1 MKNKITLANSDA
13 YNAANLSEPLSAYCA
28 GLPIDG
34 GTAELLAFIAP
45 EVKTAKRFEYTKF
58 GDGIM
63 LVDEDDERAVR
74 GEFKEIDISGDV
86 VNAKL
91 VNHGL
96 TLAIDDDEFFA
107 DYEQEAVRILKNRL
121 VANELSR
128 AVAMAKAAAGTLES
142 KTWKSGGGTNP
153 DLDIRKLITS
163 VGDKGGINANRVLVG
178 DAAWTYRLESLLG
191 SQNTAAGGQAMF
203 TIDNLRG
210 FVGAEKSSPATS
222 VSKRK
227 SRIPTARPP
236 RNTRRSLQTTFWRST
251 PATASASSTP
261 PRSNASSA
269 KRASRSTSRKRPNA
283 QSSRSSTTRCSLK
296 RAWARARGF
305 RSRTRNF
312 RHRRARVFPAPRPSF
327 PF

>member
-28 GLPIDG
+28 GLPIDDG
-34 GTAELLAFIAP
+34 AAELLAFIAP

-163 VGDKGGINANRVLVG
+163 VGDKGGINANRVLIG
-178 DAAWTYRLESLLG
+178 DAA
-191 SQNTAAGGQAMF
+191 
-203 TIDNLRG
+203 
-210 FVGAEKSSPATS
+210 
-222 VSKRK
+222 
-227 SRIPTARPP
+227 
-236 RNTRRSLQTTFWRST
+236 
-251 PATASASSTP
+251 
-261 PRSNASSA
+261 
-269 KRASRSTSRKRPNA
+269 
-283 QSSRSSTTRCSLK
+283 
-296 RAWARARGF
+296 
-305 RSRTRNF
+305 
-312 RHRRARVFPAPRPSF
+312 
-327 PF
+327 

>member
-28 GLPIDG
+28 GLPIDDG
-34 GTAELLAFIAP
+34 AAELLAFIAP

-128 AVAMAKAAAGTLES
+128 AVAMAKAAAGALES

-210 FVGAEKSSPATS
+210 FVGAEKILTCDKRFETKVKDSDGKAAKEYKAFLANYVLAFNARDGISKFDASTFKRFVGEEGFKVYVEKKTKRTIVTVEHYSLLAQTGVGACKGLS
-222 VSKRK
+222 VSN
-227 SRIPTARPP
+227 S
-236 RNTRRSLQTTFWRST
+236 
-251 PATASASSTP
+251 
-261 PRSNASSA
+261 
-269 KRASRSTSRKRPNA
+269 
-283 QSSRSSTTRCSLK
+283 
-296 RAWARARGF
+296 
-305 RSRTRNF
+305 
-312 RHRRARVFPAPRPSF
+312 
-327 PF
+327 

>member
-28 GLPIDG
+28 GLPIDDG
-34 GTAELLAFIAP
+34 SAEMLAFIAP

-163 VGDKGGINANRVLVG
+163 VGDKGGINANRVLIG

-191 SQNTAAGGQAMF
+191 SQNTASGGQAMF

-210 FVGAEKSSPATS
+210 FVGAEKILTCDKRFETKVKDSDGKAAKEYKAFLANYVLAFNARDGISKFDASTFKRFVGEEGFKVYVEKKTKRTIVTVEHYSLLAQTGVGACKGLS
-222 VSKRK
+222 VSN
-227 SRIPTARPP
+227 S
-236 RNTRRSLQTTFWRST
+236 
-251 PATASASSTP
+251 
-261 PRSNASSA
+261 
-269 KRASRSTSRKRPNA
+269 
-283 QSSRSSTTRCSLK
+283 
-296 RAWARARGF
+296 
-305 RSRTRNF
+305 
-312 RHRRARVFPAPRPSF
+312 
-327 PF
+327 

>member
-128 AVAMAKAAAGTLES
+128 AAAMAKAAAGTLES

-163 VGDKGGINANRVLVG
+163 VGDKGGINANRVLIG

-210 FVGAEKSSPATS
+210 FVGAEKILTCDKRFETKVKDSDGKAAKEYKAFLANYVLAFNARDGISKFDASTFKRFVGEEGFKVYVEKKTKRTIVTVEHYSLLAQTGVGACKGLS
-222 VSKRK
+222 VSN
-227 SRIPTARPP
+227 S
-236 RNTRRSLQTTFWRST
+236 
-251 PATASASSTP
+251 
-261 PRSNASSA
+261 
-269 KRASRSTSRKRPNA
+269 
-283 QSSRSSTTRCSLK
+283 
-296 RAWARARGF
+296 
-305 RSRTRNF
+305 
-312 RHRRARVFPAPRPSF
+312 
-327 PF
+327 

>member
-28 GLPIDG
+28 GLPIDDG
-34 GTAELLAFIAP
+34 AAELLAFIAP

-163 VGDKGGINANRVLVG
+163 VGDKGGINANRVLIG

-191 SQNTAAGGQAMF
+191 SQNVASGGQAMF
-203 TIDNLRG
+203 TIDTLRG
-210 FVGAEKSSPATS
+210 FVGAEKILTCDKRFETKVKDSDGKAAKEYKAFLANYVLAFNARDGISKFDASTFKRFVGEEGFKVYVEKKTKRTIVTVEHYSLLAQTGVGACKGLS
-222 VSKRK
+222 VSN
-227 SRIPTARPP
+227 S
-236 RNTRRSLQTTFWRST
+236 
-251 PATASASSTP
+251 
-261 PRSNASSA
+261 
-269 KRASRSTSRKRPNA
+269 
-283 QSSRSSTTRCSLK
+283 
-296 RAWARARGF
+296 
-305 RSRTRNF
+305 
-312 RHRRARVFPAPRPSF
+312 
-327 PF
+327 

>member
-63 LVDEDDERAVR
+63 LVDKDDERAVR

-163 VGDKGGINANRVLVG
+163 VGDKGGINANRVLIG
-178 DAAWTYRLESLLG
+178 DVAWTYRLESLLG

-210 FVGAEKSSPATS
+210 FVGAEKILTCDKRFETKVKDSDGKAAKEYKAFLANYVLAFNARDGISKFDASTFKRFVGEEGFKVYVEKKTKRTIVTVEHYSLLAQTGVGACKGLS
-222 VSKRK
+222 VSN
-227 SRIPTARPP
+227 S
-236 RNTRRSLQTTFWRST
+236 
-251 PATASASSTP
+251 
-261 PRSNASSA
+261 
-269 KRASRSTSRKRPNA
+269 
-283 QSSRSSTTRCSLK
+283 
-296 RAWARARGF
+296 
-305 RSRTRNF
+305 
-312 RHRRARVFPAPRPSF
+312 
-327 PF
+327 